1 MSQPLIA
8 NIHGLKEVKEG
19 GEVEMEEIWN
29 MEEGNQ
35 QDSLLRVN
43 REVGDPPEGRVKF
56 EGASQGYE
64 FSSEES
70 EGEETN
76 REVEDDPPDS
86 SSPEGRV
93 KIEGASQGYEFSSE
107 ESEGEETNREVEDD
121 PPDSSSPEGRVKFE
135 GASQGYEFSSEE
147 SEGEENNREVRD
159 DPLETSSSEGRVKSE
174 GASRVN
180 ESSSEESIGE
190 ENNRDKRDTD
200 ESIEEEE
207 KGGEDNI
214 GTCVTDEEEDGAV
227 TVLKLSNGVM
237 FRVPVEVQGMQ
248 LQAVVDTAAQVTLV
262 SEEFYK
268 SLDPAPP
275 IRKEVVMNT
284 AGKGMQMNGYIAGPF
299 QVVLG
304 THLFT
309 VENYVAP
316 IEEDMLLGL
325 DFLEANGV
333 SLHLKEKE
341 LQIAGDVIPMR
352 LGTGSPLVNEKEA
365 GVFLAKG
372 CNVPPNSVMRVGAQ
386 LSESMAGEYIVKAA
400 TKGELLI
407 PRTLH
412 NGGDNPVLCLIN
424 ISDHYVEVEKGEV
437 LAYAE
442 EVCSNV
448 ETIGVQKVEVAEK
461 VGPENG
467 KREIPEHL
475 TNLFDKSKGELN
487 EQEQTQLS
495 ELLCEFEDVFAKSEF
510 DLGKFNTI
518 QHGIDTGTNRPVKQR
533 IRRTPFGFAGEEEAQ
548 LKKMLSAGVIR
559 PSVSEWASAPVL
571 IRKRCGSVRWCVD
584 YRALNALTIKDVFPL
599 PLVDECLD
607 TLAGNVWYSKL
618 DANSAYWQVKIKPE
632 DCSKTA
638 FITKYGLFEFAR
650 MAFGLCNSPATYTRV
665 INLVLRG
672 LNWKVVLA
680 FLDDILVLG
689 KDFEGHL
696 ANLRAVLVRFRE
708 YGLKLKPKKCEL
720 FQKEVEFLGRVVGP
734 RGIYIGPGYI
744 KDIKN

>member
-8 NIHGLKEVKEG
+8 NIHGLKKVKEG

-93 KIEGASQGYEFSSE
+93 K
-107 ESEGEETNREVEDD
+107 
-121 PPDSSSPEGRVKFE
+121 FE
-135 GASQGYEFSSEE
+135 GVSQGYEFSSEE

-159 DPLETSSSEGRVKSE
+159 DPLESSSPEGQVKSE
-174 GASRVN
+174 GASRDN

-248 LQAVVDTAAQVTLV
+248 LQAVVDTAVQVTLV

-309 VENYVAP
+309 VEIYMAP
-316 IEEDMLLGL
+316 IEEEMLLGL

-341 LQIAGDVIPMR
+341 LQIAGDVIPMSV
-352 LGTGSPLVNEKEA
+352 GTGSPLVNEKEA

-372 CNVPPNSVMRVGAQ
+372 CKVPPNSVMRVGTQ
-386 LSESMAGEYIVKAA
+386 LSESMAGVYIVKAA

-442 EVCSNV
+442 DVCSNV
-448 ETIGVQKVEVAEK
+448 ETNGVRKVEVAEK
-461 VGPENG
+461 GVQRME
-467 KREIPEHL
+467 K
-475 TNLFDKSKGELN
+475 
-487 EQEQTQLS
+487 
-495 ELLCEFEDVFAKSEF
+495 
-510 DLGKFNTI
+510 GKF
-518 QHGIDTGTNRPVKQR
+518 
-533 IRRTPFGFAGEEEAQ
+533 
-548 LKKMLSAGVIR
+548 
-559 PSVSEWASAPVL
+559 PS
-571 IRKRCGSVRWCVD
+571 I
-584 YRALNALTIKDVFPL
+584 
-599 PLVDECLD
+599 
-607 TLAGNVWYSKL
+607 
-618 DANSAYWQVKIKPE
+618 
-632 DCSKTA
+632 
-638 FITKYGLFEFAR
+638 
-650 MAFGLCNSPATYTRV
+650 
-665 INLVLRG
+665 
-672 LNWKVVLA
+672 
-680 FLDDILVLG
+680 
-689 KDFEGHL
+689 
-696 ANLRAVLVRFRE
+696 
-708 YGLKLKPKKCEL
+708 
-720 FQKEVEFLGRVVGP
+720 
-734 RGIYIGPGYI
+734 
-744 KDIKN
+744 

>member
-1 MSQPLIA
+1 MSQSLIA

-35 QDSLLRVN
+35 QDSLLPVN

-93 KIEGASQGYEFSSE
+93 KFEGASQGYEFSSE

-159 DPLETSSSEGRVKSE
+159 DPLESSSSEGRVKSE

-180 ESSSEESIGE
+180 ESSSAESIGE

-309 VENYVAP
+309 VEIYVAP

-341 LQIAGDVIPMR
+341 LQIAGDVITMS

-372 CNVPPNSVMRVGAQ
+372 CKVPPNSVMRVGAQ

-424 ISDHYVEVEKGEV
+424 ISDHYIEVEK
-437 LAYAE
+437 
-442 EVCSNV
+442 
-448 ETIGVQKVEVAEK
+448 
-461 VGPENG
+461 
-467 KREIPEHL
+467 
-475 TNLFDKSKGELN
+475 
-487 EQEQTQLS
+487 
-495 ELLCEFEDVFAKSEF
+495 
-510 DLGKFNTI
+510 
-518 QHGIDTGTNRPVKQR
+518 
-533 IRRTPFGFAGEEEAQ
+533 
-548 LKKMLSAGVIR
+548 
-559 PSVSEWASAPVL
+559 
-571 IRKRCGSVRWCVD
+571 
-584 YRALNALTIKDVFPL
+584 
-599 PLVDECLD
+599 
-607 TLAGNVWYSKL
+607 
-618 DANSAYWQVKIKPE
+618 
-632 DCSKTA
+632 
-638 FITKYGLFEFAR
+638 
-650 MAFGLCNSPATYTRV
+650 
-665 INLVLRG
+665 
-672 LNWKVVLA
+672 
-680 FLDDILVLG
+680 
-689 KDFEGHL
+689 
-696 ANLRAVLVRFRE
+696 
-708 YGLKLKPKKCEL
+708 
-720 FQKEVEFLGRVVGP
+720 
-734 RGIYIGPGYI
+734 
-744 KDIKN
+744 